1 MEASLTAET
10 FTRLLNCLDNDPERA
25 GEKYEDLR
33 RTLIRFFEWRGGPYP
48 EEHADEVFNRVA
60 RKLNEGV
67 EIKNL
72 SAYSYE
78 VARLVYLETIKAAGS
93 KRLSLDSIDSD
104 PVAANL
110 TEEAEGKEIRLQCLE
125 SCLRTLPAESADLV
139 LEYYTYEKRGQ
150 VEHRRTLADR
160 YGVRR
165 DALANRVQRLR
176 DKLQHC
182 VSACLRKKSSDMKRQ
197 I

>member
-1 MEASLTAET
+1 MEAGLTTDT
-10 FTRLLNCLDNDPERA
+10 FTRLLQRLDPDRDRA

-33 RTLIRFFEWRGGPYP
+33 RTLIRFFEWRGAPYP
-48 EEHADEVFNRVA
+48 EDHADEVSNRIG
-60 RKLNEGV
+60 RKLDEGV
-67 EIKNL
+67 EIRNV

-78 VARLVYLETIKAAGS
+78 VARLVFLEAIKATDS
-93 KRLSLDSIDSD
+93 KRLSLESIQVD
-104 PVAANL
+104 PVAANV
-110 TEEAEGKEIRLQCLE
+110 TEDVEDKEMRLRCLE
-125 SCLRTLPAESADLV
+125 NCLRTLPAESASLV

-150 VEHRRTLADR
+150 VEYRRALADR
-160 YGVRR
+160 YGLRR

-182 VSACLRKKSSDMKRQ
+182 VSVCLRKKSA